1 MAVHQVAVQDRSPAS
16 LPVTR
21 AGSFRAQT
29 AAQAARHRRHALLRR
44 RQIVLA
50 LVGLTGIALVAAV
63 GSGGAAAWWA
73 VLLTVSL
80 GSGYLAL
87 LHHVR
92 RVMAQR
98 EFAALFALT
107 EVDLSSWREL
117 GLPPMAPGQEP
128 SAAQPIQRPAGRQ
141 LRTGSGAWALTRF
154 VLANVAGWA
163 LSPLVFALTLLLG
176 KTPRDTTGQRWLANL
191 QAAQTSLREQSLR
204 TLAISAATTASVT
217 AAGTV
222 AALTGTASAAPLPVS
237 AAMSAGPGLA
247 AAVTPSATTYQV
259 VAGDTLWAIAER
271 FGTTVAALSA
281 ANQLSDPNLIYPGEV
296 VTLPGGTTPSP
307 RAAITP
313 SATTYQ
319 VVAGDTLW
327 AIAERFGTTVAAL
340 SAADQLSDPNLIYP
354 GEVVTLPGG
363 TTPSPR
369 AAITPSATP
378 GRDSQP
384 AAAPATTAAQTAVRA
399 ALAQVGKP
407 YQWGGA
413 GPESFDCSGLVMYA
427 WGQAG
432 VSLPHYSVAQYE
444 DTVRISRSQLEPG
457 DLVFYDNGDGGAQP
471 GHVTMYIGN
480 GEIVTADEPGT
491 VVRVEVVDW
500 DGIPMGYGQVR

>member
-16 LPVTR
+16 FPATR
-21 AGSFRAQT
+21 TGSFRA
-29 AAQAARHRRHALLRR
+29 AAAPSARRRRQSFMRR
-44 RQIVLA
+44 RQIVLV

-63 GSGGAAAWWA
+63 GSGATAAWWA
-73 VLLTVSL
+73 VLVTVSV

-87 LHHVR
+87 LHHIR
-92 RVMAQR
+92 RVMARR
-98 EFAALFALT
+98 EFAALFAPT

-117 GLPPMAPGQEP
+117 RLPPVTPEQQP
-128 SAAQPIQRPAGRQ
+128 SAAQPSRQ
-141 LRTGSGAWALTRF
+141 LARRPPRTGSGAWALARF

-237 AAMSAGPGLA
+237 AAMSAGPGLSGLA
-247 AAVTPSATTYQV
+247 SGSMYQV

-271 FGTTVAALSA
+271 FGTTVAALTA
-281 ANQLSDPNLIYPGEV
+281 ANQLTDPNLIYPGEV
-296 VTLPGGTTPSP
+296 LTLPAGITPPSP
-307 RAAITP
+307 DTAARP
-313 SATTYQ
+313 SATIYR

-340 SAADQLSDPNLIYP
+340 TAANQLTDPNLIYL
-354 GEVVTLPGG
+354 GEVLTLPGA
-363 TTPSPR
+363 TTPSSGTTV
-369 AAITPSATP
+369 TPSSTP
-378 GRDSQP
+378 RPDSHP
-384 AAAPATTAAQTAVRA
+384 AARPATTAAETAVRA

-457 DLVFYDNGDGGAQP
+457 DLVFYDNGDGGPQP
-471 GHVTMYIGN
+471 GHVTMYIGD
-480 GEIVTADEPGT
+480 GQIVTADEPGT

>member
-313 SATTYQ
+313 SAT
-319 VVAGDTLW
+319 
-327 AIAERFGTTVAAL
+327 
-340 SAADQLSDPNLIYP
+340 
-354 GEVVTLPGG
+354 
-363 TTPSPR
+363 
-369 AAITPSATP
+369 P

-413 GPESFDCSGLVMYA
+413 GPESFDCSGLVIYA